1 MQGYIQNI
9 EQVALENAA
18 FRAVQYTG
26 KHMQLVVMS
35 LRTGEDIGEEVH
47 TVDQFF
53 RCEAGA
59 GTVEIDD
66 VSHTVTAG
74 DAFIVPAGATHN
86 VRATGEA
93 GLKLYT
99 IYAPPQHA
107 DKTVHTTKQDA
118 EVSSESFT
126 GGTTE

>member
-1 MQGYIQNI
+1 MRGYIQNI
-9 EQVALENAA
+9 EQIALENAA

-35 LRTGEDIGEEVH
+35 LNPGEDIGEEVH

-59 GTVEIDD
+59 GTVEIDGVLHD
-66 VSHTVTAG
+66 VTAG
-74 DAFIVPAGATHN
+74 AAFIVPAGAKHN
-86 VRATGEA
+86 VRATGDV

-99 IYAPPQHA
+99 VYAPPQHA

-118 EVSSESFT
+118 EVSGESFT